1 MFTFRCVI
9 CFCFFCVRLYA
20 TNCKLR
26 RILQPYLEN
35 KRLNLNIMA
44 KKPPST
50 YDHHSVYA
58 LESTNVLKFYFY
70 KFKKIPKKP
79 PQTVMLTWFSIIK
92 FAILFMM
99 SNVKVVFH
107 QNKTKRKFK
116 KYLQTNGKQ
125 KKHYKLLVQHFKN
138 KLECLRSKS
147 PLEP

>member
-1 MFTFRCVI
+1 
-9 CFCFFCVRLYA
+9 
-20 TNCKLR
+20 
-26 RILQPYLEN
+26 
-35 KRLNLNIMA
+35 
-44 KKPPST
+44 
-50 YDHHSVYA
+50 
-58 LESTNVLKFYFY
+58 
-70 KFKKIPKKP
+70 
-79 PQTVMLTWFSIIK
+79 MLTWFSIIK